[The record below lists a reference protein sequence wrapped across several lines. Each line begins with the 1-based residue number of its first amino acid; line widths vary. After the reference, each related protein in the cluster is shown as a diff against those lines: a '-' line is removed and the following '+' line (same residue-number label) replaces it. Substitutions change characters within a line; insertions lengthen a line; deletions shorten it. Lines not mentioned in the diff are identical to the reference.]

1 MRLLILVTLILCMA
15 CDRDDSKPDP
25 AGDVTVS
32 MDSLPD
38 TDDDVAP
45 DLPAPEDSLPPDE
58 LTPDLTPGPTV
69 YGPPAPWSEPIFDY
83 IQKVVTGRGLQPS
96 EFDHS
101 LKELAVFEDRLYV
114 GYGDWTVNTGPVDIR
129 HFEPDGGLVVDLIID
144 EESID
149 YYRIF
154 GDRMFI
160 PGVDPRQPAG
170 SDPLTGNVFTLDS
183 GTDWVAA
190 FELEQCLH
198 VLDVIPW
205 GDTIFACGSGNIDM
219 DHYHDGDDMS
229 VIWRSDD
236 GGHTWELETTWHDD
250 NTDAVARWERFIRT
264 GDDFVVFGQ
273 TIDFV
278 QGILSNIPRRYDGG
292 AWTPVDLLPDLWVRH
307 TVQWNDDSGLVW
319 GPDLGVAG
327 KPCRVFQVSAGPAAE
342 PVPYFEDADLW
353 ILDVFRVADEDL
365 IFLGREGASA
375 ETETEP
381 PYTYQILRTQ
391 DLETFDEVAAFEHD
405 ELFLSIALWQDSL
418 YLGGWEGG
426 LWECL

>member
-1 MRLLILVTLILCMA
+1 MRGLIFVTLFISLFISLFFCVA
-15 CDRDDSKPDP
+15 CDRDDDHDPDP
-25 AGDVTVS
+25 AEDVMDVS
-32 MDSLPD
+32 EDSLPD

-45 DLPAPEDSLPPDE
+45 DLPA
-58 LTPDLTPGPTV
+58 GPTV
-69 YGPPAPWSEPIFDY
+69 YGPPTPWSEPIFDY

-101 LKELAVFEDRLYV
+101 LKELAVFEDRLYI

-129 HFEPDGGLVVDLIID
+129 HFEPDGGLVVDLTID

-170 SDPLTGNVFTLDS
+170 SDPLTGNVFTLDA
-183 GTDWVAA
+183 GATWIAA

-219 DHYHDGDDMS
+219 DHYHAGDDMS

-236 GGHTWELETTWHDD
+236 GGHNWELETTWHDD
-250 NTDAVARWERFIRT
+250 NTDAVARWKRFIRT

-273 TIDFV
+273 TIDYV
-278 QGILSNIPRRYDGG
+278 QGVLSNIPRRYDGG
-292 AWTPVDLLPDLWVRH
+292 AWTPVDLLPDLWVSH
-307 TVQWNDDSGLVW
+307 TVQWNDDAGLVW
-319 GPDLGVAG
+319 GPDLGVVG
-327 KPCRVFQVSAGPAAE
+327 KRGRVFQVSSGPAAE

-353 ILDVFRVADEDL
+353 ILDVFRVGDEDL
-365 IFLGREGASA
+365 VFLGRGGAS
-375 ETETEP
+375 TEVAPEP
-381 PYTYQILRTQ
+381 PYTYQVLRTQ
-391 DLETFDEVAAFEHD
+391 DLETFDEIAAFEHD
-405 ELFLSIALWQDSL
+405 ELFLSIALWQDKL

-426 LWECL
+426 LWECQ